1 MSRCDLQVLD
11 PVTADGRVEWA
22 ANLGSPERRG
32 QRIWFSVEERHRAL
46 LSDRADPFV
55 LAALRHAV
63 RRGRSLHV
71 RGAPTSPS
79 LLANLEEL
87 QLAWR
92 QWHGTDPVELES
104 DEVDEGAPPDAG
116 ALVAFSGGVDSAYT
130 LYRHG
135 AGRAGRRSTP
145 LRAAVMVHG
154 FDIPLDDVDGFAG
167 ASARARR
174 MTDSLGVELVSVGT
188 NIREF
193 NRPWPSFHGPA
204 LASALTLLSVRSSA
218 GLIASSGSYFP
229 LVLPWGSDPISD
241 PLLGSESFEIRHDGA
256 GATRTEK
263 LQALASWPEAMDSL
277 RVCWSGPRNDRNCGT
292 CRKCV
297 TLALMCRS
305 LGIEPRFFDEPISER
320 AVMTTVRAAPADE
333 HIAEYRRL
341 TLEAATRRGID
352 ERWVRSIRWT
362 LRRHRLRRA
371 WGELRGAGGRPDRG
385 TRGRRG
391 VVKGRRLRKLR
402 RPLRRRYRSGRRTVR
417 RFLRRLRSGVSPAW
431 RR

>member
-1 MSRCDLQVLD
+1 MSRFDLQILD
-11 PVTADGRVEWA
+11 PVTVDDRVERA
-22 ANLGSPERRG
+22 AMLGSPGRRDK
-32 QRIWFSVEERHRAL
+32 RIWFSVEERHRAL

-55 LAALRHAV
+55 LGALRHAT

-79 LLANLEEL
+79 LLANLGEL

-92 QWHGTDPVELES
+92 QWYGTDSVELDS
-104 DEVDEGAPPDAG
+104 DEVAEGAPSDMG
-116 ALVAFSGGVDSAYT
+116 ALLAFSGGVDSAYT
-130 LYRHG
+130 LYGHG
-135 AGRAGRRSTP
+135 AGRAGGRS
-145 LRAAVMVHG
+145 AAVMVHG

-174 MTDSLGVELVSVGT
+174 MTDSLGVELVLLST
-188 NIREF
+188 NVREL
-193 NRPWPSFHGPA
+193 NSPWPYFHGPA
-204 LASALTLLSVRSSA
+204 LASALTLLSARSSV
-218 GLIASSGSYFP
+218 GLIAASGSYFP
-229 LVLPWGSDPISD
+229 LTVPWGSNPVSD
-241 PLLGSESFEIRHDGA
+241 PLLGSESFAIRHHGA

-305 LGIEPRFFDEPISER
+305 LGIEPRFFDGPISER
-320 AVMTTVRAAPADE
+320 AIMTMVRRAPGDDFS
-333 HIAEYRRL
+333 AEYRRL

-352 ERWVRSIRWT
+352 EPWVRSIRWT
-362 LRRHRLRRA
+362 LRRHRLRCA
-371 WGELRGAGGRPDRG
+371 WRELRGLGGRPARD
-385 TRGRRG
+385 TSGRLGIVNRHPELRAPLR
-391 VVKGRRLRKLR
+391 RRLRKGHRTMR
-402 RPLRRRYRSGRRTVR
+402 RSMH
-417 RFLRRLRSGVSPAW
+417 RLRSSVSPPW

>member
-1 MSRCDLQVLD
+1 MSRFDLQILD
-11 PVTADGRVEWA
+11 PATVDDRVERA
-22 ANLGSPERRG
+22 ALLGSPGRRG

-55 LAALRHAV
+55 LAALRHV
-63 RRGRSLHV
+63 TRRGRSLHV

-79 LLANLEEL
+79 LLANLGEL

-92 QWHGTDPVELES
+92 QWYGTDSVELDS
-104 DEVDEGAPPDAG
+104 DEVAEGAPPDAG

-130 LYRHG
+130 LYGHG
-135 AGRAGRRSTP
+135 AGRAGRGSTP
-145 LRAAVMVHG
+145 LNAAVMVHG

-174 MTDSLGVELVSVGT
+174 MTDSLGVELVSVST
-188 NIREF
+188 NVREL
-193 NRPWPSFHGPA
+193 NRPWPHFHGAA
-204 LASALTLLSVRSSA
+204 LASALTLLSARSSA
-218 GLIASSGSYFP
+218 GLIAASGSYFP
-229 LVLPWGSDPISD
+229 LMLPWGSNPVSD
-241 PLLGSESFEIRHDGA
+241 PLLGSESFAIRHHGA

-263 LQALASWPEAMDSL
+263 LQELASWPEAMDSL

-305 LGIEPRFFDEPISER
+305 LGIEPRFFDGPISER
-320 AVMTTVRAAPADE
+320 TIMTMVRRAPGDDFS
-333 HIAEYRRL
+333 AEYRRL

-352 ERWVRSIRWT
+352 EPWVRSIRWT

-371 WGELRGAGGRPDRG
+371 WRELRGSGGRPVPLG
-385 TRGRRG
+385 GSPA
-391 VVKGRRLRKLR
+391 
-402 RPLRRRYRSGRRTVR
+402 PLRRRFRQGRRTMR
-417 RFLRRLRSGVSPAW
+417 RSLHRLRSSVSPPW

>member
-1 MSRCDLQVLD
+1 MSRCDLQILD
-11 PVTADGRVEWA
+11 PVTVDDRVERA
-22 ANLGSPERRG
+22 AILGLPGRRG

-92 QWHGTDPVELES
+92 QWHGTHPVELES
-104 DEVDEGAPPDAG
+104 DEVAEGAPSDAG

-130 LYRHG
+130 LYGHG

-145 LRAAVMVHG
+145 LSAAVMVHG

-174 MTDSLGVELVSVGT
+174 MTDSLGVELVSVST
-188 NIREF
+188 NVRTL
-193 NRPWPSFHGPA
+193 NRPWPNFHGPA
-204 LASALTLLSVRSSA
+204 LAATLTLLSARSSA

-229 LVLPWGSDPISD
+229 LVLPWGSNPISD
-241 PLLGSESFEIRHDGA
+241 PLLGSESFAIRHDGA

-305 LGIEPRFFDEPISER
+305 LGIEPRFFDGPISER
-320 AVMTTVRAAPADE
+320 AIMTTVRRAPDDE
-333 HIAEYRRL
+333 HTAEYRRL

-352 ERWVRSIRWT
+352 ERWVRSTRWT

-371 WGELRGAGGRPDRG
+371 WRELRGPGGSPDRG
-385 TRGRRG
+385 TSGRRGRRY
-391 VVKGRRLRKLR
+391 RK
-402 RPLRRRYRSGRRTVR
+402 GRRTVM
-417 RFLRRLRSGVSPAW
+417 RFLHRLRSGVSPPW